1 MYMDEWWW
9 MVFYR
14 NVSLSG
20 KNGRERGEK
29 DSTAETR
36 GVLLYQVSPPFYR
49 VRDKNTEIAGENKG
63 EINLCAGI

>member
-1 MYMDEWWW
+1 

-29 DSTAETR
+29 DSTAEMR

-49 VRDKNTEIAGENKG
+49 VRDKNTEIAEENKG
-63 EINLCAGI
+63 EISLCAGI

>member
-1 MYMDEWWW
+1 

-29 DSTAETR
+29 DSIAETR
-36 GVLLYQVSPPFYR
+36 GVLLYQVSPPFY

-63 EINLCAGI
+63 EISLYAGI

>member
-1 MYMDEWWW
+1 

-29 DSTAETR
+29 DSTAEMR

-63 EINLCAGI
+63 EISLYAGI

>member
-1 MYMDEWWW
+1 

-29 DSTAETR
+29 DSTAKMR

-63 EINLCAGI
+63 EISLCAGI